1 MTNATA
7 PVGIVAGYGELPLVL
22 ASAVENA
29 GRGLYIAALVGETSS
44 DIESPGR
51 TVRWYQVGQFQEI
64 VDGLKEAGIND
75 LLLAGKIDHIRHMGS
90 SPIDEKLRGVLA
102 GLDDFRGSTIL
113 RGLTDAFEKEG
124 FLIAETTWF
133 VPDLLPEVG
142 LLTEEQPG
150 QAHMRDVAF
159 GWRIAKEMARLNIGQ
174 TVVVKNLSV
183 IAVEAVEGTDEAIR
197 RAGGLAGDGIVAVK
211 VSADDHDFR
220 FDVPTVGPKTVQA
233 MAAAG
238 GKLLAVE
245 AGKCILLNR
254 EEMLR
259 LCRESG
265 VVLVSADED
274 SLGDFL

>member
-1 MTNATA
+1 MTDATA
-7 PVGIVAGYGELPLVL
+7 PVGIVAGHGELPLVL

-64 VDGLKEAGIND
+64 VDGLKGAGIND